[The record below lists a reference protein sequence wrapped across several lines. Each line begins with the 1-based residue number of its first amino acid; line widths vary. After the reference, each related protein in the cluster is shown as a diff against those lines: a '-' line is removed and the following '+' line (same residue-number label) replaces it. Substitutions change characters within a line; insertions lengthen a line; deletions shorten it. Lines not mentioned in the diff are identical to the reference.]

1 MTTNNSQ
8 SIQINFKEYLSEIYD
23 KPQKLHEAYRYF
35 HRFSFLNSIRAEGQL
50 ARPEPINTFQ
60 GWVKLGRKVKKG
72 SKALKLMLPVS
83 YKIEDKN
90 GEEQTFTKFILKN
103 HWFGYSQ
110 TQGINNGIS
119 NSVSN
124 AENRQLEATESDF
137 IDLPN
142 FDLEKALKALNITR
156 ETFQMLN
163 GNCQGYC
170 FPNENIIAINPM
182 AYAPYKTTLHEIAH
196 CLLHKD
202 DSDQIIDGCQ
212 LESSIKEFEAE
223 TAAYL
228 VCCSLGKFDHLDYS
242 RGYIA
247 GWIKQEEVQEVN
259 FKRAFEVANQILKVG
274 EVAGRLKIDSMKNG

>member
-72 SKALKLMLPVS
+72 SKAIKLMLPVS
-83 YKIEDKN
+83 CKIEDKN

-110 TQGINNGIS
+110 TQSINNGV
-119 NSVSN
+119 NN
-124 AENRQLEATESDF
+124 AENSQLEATESDF

-156 ETFQMLN
+156 EPFQMLN
-163 GNCQGYC
+163 GNCQCYC

-202 DSDQIIDGCQ
+202 DSDQIIDGCH

-228 VCCSLGKFDHLDYS
+228 VCCSLGKFEHLDYS

-247 GWIKQEEVQEVN
+247 GWIKQEEVQEIN

-274 EVAGRLKIDSMKNG
+274 EVVEK